1 LFIIGKVCLFAD
13 SIYKTTGNMK
23 KVTGL
28 VLIILMAFIA
38 VPAKSQLKFGVKG
51 GLNISSVHLNSDIL
65 KADNVTGFQIG
76 PMIET
81 TIPLIGVGLDA
92 AILYS
97 QKGMDVKSETG
108 TSTNVKTDYIDVPVN
123 LKWKFGLPIIKG
135 YLAAG
140 PYIGFRVGGD
150 KFWEIPGSVV
160 GQVKAKNFS
169 AGLNF
174 GAGVELISHLQ
185 VGINY
190 GLGLTDNYSA
200 EKYDLNAKN
209 RGWSVTAAILF

>member
-1 LFIIGKVCLFAD
+1 
-13 SIYKTTGNMK
+13 MK

-38 VPAKSQLKFGVKG
+38 IPAKSQLKFGVKG

>member
-1 LFIIGKVCLFAD
+1 
-13 SIYKTTGNMK
+13 MK

-28 VLIILMAFIA
+28 VLVILMVFIA

-51 GLNISSVHLNSDIL
+51 GLNISSVHMNSDIL

-81 TIPLIGVGLDA
+81 TIPLIGIGLDA

-97 QKGMDVKSETG
+97 QKGVDMKTEGTV
-108 TSTNVKTDYIDVPVN
+108 TSTSMKTDYLDIPVN
-123 LKWKFGLPIIKG
+123 LKWKFGIPLVKA
-135 YLAAG
+135 YLSAG
-140 PYIGFRVGGD
+140 PYVGFRVRGD
-150 KFWEIPGSVV
+150 KIWNVLGEQI
-160 GQVKAKNFS
+160 KAKNFS

-174 GAGVELISHLQ
+174 GVGAELISHLQ

-190 GLGLTDNYSA
+190 GLGLTDNYSSD
-200 EKYDLNAKN
+200 KFDMKAKN
-209 RGWSVTAAILF
+209 RGWSITAAVLF

>member
-1 LFIIGKVCLFAD
+1 
-13 SIYKTTGNMK
+13 MK
-23 KVTGL
+23 KIVGFL
-28 VLIILMAFIA
+28 MIALLALMAL
-38 VPAKSQLKFGVKG
+38 PAKAQLKFGIKG
-51 GLNISSVHLNSDIL
+51 GVNISSVHFNSDVL
-65 KADNVTGFQIG
+65 KADNVTGFQVG

-81 TIPLIGVGLDA
+81 TLPLVGVGIDA
-92 AILYS
+92 AVLYS
-97 QKGMDVKSETG
+97 QKGMETDEMSG
-108 TSTNVKTDYIDVPVN
+108 IKTSMKTDYIDIPVN
-123 LKWKFGLPIIKG
+123 LKWKFGLPIVKA

-150 KFWEIPGSVV
+150 KIWDVLGDQIE
-160 GQVKAKNFS
+160 AKSFS

-200 EKYDLNAKN
+200 KKIDLEGKN
-209 RGWSVTAAILF
+209 RGWSITAAILF

>member
-1 LFIIGKVCLFAD
+1 
-13 SIYKTTGNMK
+13 MK

-28 VLIILMAFIA
+28 VFIILMAFIA

>member
-1 LFIIGKVCLFAD
+1 MFILFIIRKVRLFAD

-92 AILYS
+92 AIAS
-97 QKGMDVKSETG
+97 IHRKGWM
-108 TSTNVKTDYIDVPVN
+108 
-123 LKWKFGLPIIKG
+123 
-135 YLAAG
+135 
-140 PYIGFRVGGD
+140 
-150 KFWEIPGSVV
+150 
-160 GQVKAKNFS
+160 
-169 AGLNF
+169 
-174 GAGVELISHLQ
+174 
-185 VGINY
+185 
-190 GLGLTDNYSA
+190 
-200 EKYDLNAKN
+200 
-209 RGWSVTAAILF
+209 

>member
-38 VPAKSQLKFGVKG
+38 VPVKSQLKFGVKG

>member
-1 LFIIGKVCLFAD
+1 
-13 SIYKTTGNMK
+13 MK

-174 GAGVELISHLQ
+174 GAGVKLISHLQ

>member
-1 LFIIGKVCLFAD
+1 
-13 SIYKTTGNMK
+13 MK

-28 VLIILMAFIA
+28 VLIILMVFIA
-38 VPAKSQLKFGVKG
+38 VPAKSQLKFGLKG
-51 GLNISSVHLNSDIL
+51 GVNISSVHLNSDI
-65 KADNVTGFQIG
+65 G

-81 TIPLIGVGLDA
+81 TLPLVGIGLDA

-97 QKGMDVKSETG
+97 QKGLELKAKG
-108 TSTNVKTDYIDVPVN
+108 TENTSIKTDYLDVPVN
-123 LKWKFGLPIIKG
+123 LKWKFGIPLVKA
-135 YLAAG
+135 YLSAG

-150 KFWEIPGSVV
+150 KIWNVLGE
-160 GQVKAKNFS
+160 QMKAKNFS

-174 GAGVELISHLQ
+174 GVGAELISHLQ

-200 EKYDLNAKN
+200 DKLDLGGAKN
-209 RGWSVTAAILF
+209 RGWSITAAVLF

>member
-1 LFIIGKVCLFAD
+1 
-13 SIYKTTGNMK
+13 MK
-23 KVTGL
+23 QVTGL

>member
-1 LFIIGKVCLFAD
+1 
-13 SIYKTTGNMK
+13 MK

-65 KADNVTGFQIG
+65 KAANVTGFQIG
-76 PMIET
+76 RMIET
-81 TIPLIGVGLDA
+81 TIPQIGVGLDA

>member
-1 LFIIGKVCLFAD
+1 
-13 SIYKTTGNMK
+13 MK

-28 VLIILMAFIA
+28 VLIILMSFIS

>member
-1 LFIIGKVCLFAD
+1 
-13 SIYKTTGNMK
+13 MK

-28 VLIILMAFIA
+28 VLIILMAFIS

>member
-1 LFIIGKVCLFAD
+1 
-13 SIYKTTGNMK
+13 MK

-97 QKGMDVKSETG
+97 QKGMDVKSESG

>member
-1 LFIIGKVCLFAD
+1 
-13 SIYKTTGNMK
+13 MK

-200 EKYDLNAKN
+200 EKYDLHAKN

>member
-1 LFIIGKVCLFAD
+1 
-13 SIYKTTGNMK
+13 MK

-97 QKGMDVKSETG
+97 QKGMDVKSGTG

-123 LKWKFGLPIIKG
+123 LKWKLGLPIIKG

>member
-1 LFIIGKVCLFAD
+1 
-13 SIYKTTGNMK
+13 MK

-28 VLIILMAFIA
+28 FLIVLMAIIA
-38 VPAKSQLKFGVKG
+38 VPASAQLKFGVKG
-51 GLNISSVHLNSDIL
+51 GLNISSVHFSSDLL

-97 QKGMDVKSETG
+97 QKGMDMKSGTG
-108 TSTNVKTDYIDVPVN
+108 ISTSVKTDYIDVPVN
-123 LKWKFGLPIIKG
+123 FKWKFGLPILKA

-140 PYIGFRVGGD
+140 PYVGFRVGGD
-150 KFWEIPGSVV
+150 KFWDVPGNVI

-174 GAGVELISHLQ
+174 GAGVELIRHLQ
-185 VGINY
+185 VGFNY

-200 EKYDLNAKN
+200 EKIDLNAKN

>member
-1 LFIIGKVCLFAD
+1 
-13 SIYKTTGNMK
+13 M
-23 KVTGL
+23 
-28 VLIILMAFIA
+28 IILMAFIA

>member
-1 LFIIGKVCLFAD
+1 
-13 SIYKTTGNMK
+13 MK
-23 KVTGL
+23 KVAGL

>member
-1 LFIIGKVCLFAD
+1 
-13 SIYKTTGNMK
+13 MK

-190 GLGLTDNYSA
+190 GLGLTDNYRSLQ
-200 EKYDLNAKN
+200 KSLTSTYP
-209 RGWSVTAAILF
+209 IL

>member
-1 LFIIGKVCLFAD
+1 
-13 SIYKTTGNMK
+13 MK

-209 RGWSVTAAILF
+209 RGWSVTAAILC

>member
-1 LFIIGKVCLFAD
+1 
-13 SIYKTTGNMK
+13 MK

-38 VPAKSQLKFGVKG
+38 VTAKSQLKFGVKG